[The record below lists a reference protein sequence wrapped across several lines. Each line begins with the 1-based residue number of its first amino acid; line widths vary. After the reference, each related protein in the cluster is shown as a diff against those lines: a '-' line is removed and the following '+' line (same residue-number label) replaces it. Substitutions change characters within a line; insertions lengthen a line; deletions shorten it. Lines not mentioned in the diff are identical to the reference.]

1 MGGSTLVFRFFL
13 NDIFLL
19 KISILSNQLLY
30 LISKGARFL
39 LDYLLTKLV
48 IKKSSLLL
56 SFYLR
61 DDNAPYLLFLL
72 LPILM
77 KNIIVVIRAFT

>member
-1 MGGSTLVFRFFL
+1 MVFRFFL